1 MSVLKPT
8 TLLLVIL
15 LIPLYLATKVL
26 TSQLTPA
33 AIVSNGLECSKI
45 GMDVLNRN
53 GSAADAAVAVMLCES
68 VACSQSTGLGGGF
81 VMTIYTRATRKAET
95 LIAREPAPAAAN
107 ETMFN
112 GLNATVSQ
120 VGGLSIAVPSELAG
134 LWELHRK
141 YGVLKWADLVEP
153 SIKLC
158 EDGHRMSKS
167 LHRMISQRIEKVQ
180 NEPSLSKDFLDP
192 VTRLPFP
199 VGHKVKR
206 PQLART
212 LKVIARD
219 GASAFYDGE
228 LTKLLLED
236 IQENGGIITAQDLK
250 EYK

>member
-1 MSVLKPT
+1 MSAINPT
-8 TLLLVIL
+8 VVL
-15 LIPLYLATKVL
+15 LILVCSWPTTKVL
-26 TSQLTPA
+26 TAELTPA

-45 GMDVLNRN
+45 GMDVLSRN
-53 GSAADAAVAVMLCES
+53 GSAADAAVAVMFCES

-112 GLNATVSQ
+112 ELDPTASQ
-120 VGGLSIAVPSELAG
+120 VGGLSVAVPSELAG

-158 EDGHRMSKS
+158 EDGHKMSKF
-167 LHRMISQRIEKVQ
+167 LHRMLTKKIDKVRSD
-180 NEPSLSKDFLDP
+180 PSLSDVFLDP
-192 VTRLPFP
+192 GTGLPFP

-206 PQLART
+206 PQLAKT

-250 EYK
+250 NYK